1 MRTYV
6 FWMDKAES
14 VCFDR
19 AGKASEN
26 YLSTPQLDTPSLL
39 APRHSLIAQLDATLF
54 TRRGAQVGLTTAPAA
69 AAAHTVRSMTLRT

>member
-1 MRTYV
+1 MFSGLTRQHLSAPTELL
-6 FWMDKAES
+6 AEPPES
-14 VCFDR
+14 
-19 AGKASEN
+19 
-26 YLSTPQLDTPSLL
+26 YLSTPQLDAPSLL